1 MLGDFE
7 VYIRSVGFEAKRDK
21 MDRYFLF
28 KKSLRGRFPEKEDVT
43 DHLICLSM
51 IYGDSKKLAID

>member
-1 MLGDFE
+1 
-7 VYIRSVGFEAKRDK
+7 

-28 KKSLRGRFPEKEDVT
+28 KKSLRGRFPEKEDIT

>member
-1 MLGDFE
+1 
-7 VYIRSVGFEAKRDK
+7 

-28 KKSLRGRFPEKEDVT
+28 KKSQRGQFPEKEDIT

-51 IYGDSKKLAID
+51 LYGDSKKLGID